1 MIILL
6 FHLQPQFK
14 NEKKMNYFIYTSHQ
28 SAWSEHKDQTTLEVF
43 AHKKLKDNGKSLK
56 TFSPEKWS
64 RSLKGGGRLR

>member
-1 MIILL
+1 
-6 FHLQPQFK
+6 
-14 NEKKMNYFIYTSHQ
+14 MNYFIYTSHQ

-43 AHKKLKDNGKSLK
+43 AHKKLKDSGKSLK